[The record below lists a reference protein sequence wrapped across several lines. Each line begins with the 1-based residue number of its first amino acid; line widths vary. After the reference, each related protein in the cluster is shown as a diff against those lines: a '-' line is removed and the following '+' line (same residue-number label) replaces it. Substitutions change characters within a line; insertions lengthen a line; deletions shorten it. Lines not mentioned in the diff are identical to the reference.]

1 MIEKR
6 KFAETIF
13 LCVLFVAI
21 TLIPFWVKV
30 AHASQRNIDQ
40 LLSPSDDV
48 SISYTNSSFTIES
61 ISHYGNFSFTFEW
74 VNTGTYI
81 TYNGTLRPIKELK
94 SIAFTDNTAKY
105 RMEYWVPIMLY
116 EYIDVDGNNLL
127 NDTEHIIPDTLVAGY
142 KINTN
147 IGMTNITIME
157 DVNGTPACEWTYTQ
171 IAMPMREVH
180 PPLEIY
186 PIVNEDFHYY
196 PLNGTLKMDILLQ
209 NFKPENAS
217 SRIFLSYGVRYVSL
231 EQGNATVT
239 VAFDGQELAYDQI
252 DKAYPTTSNIVVFK
266 VNGVDRGFFN
276 FGGKVTIDNNSDM
289 HLNGSVG
296 PTRSWYYYQTDG
308 KWLEIG
314 LNYPHVNQ
322 TLIHDPYFGLYSSLT
337 AITFPFEATVAT
349 AVISVIICTVATVD
363 YFKTKNRYLKSTM
376 QPI

>member
-13 LCVLFVAI
+13 LCVLFVTI

-30 AHASQRNIDQ
+30 TRAQQKNTDQ
-40 LLSPSDDV
+40 LLSPSDDI

-61 ISHYGNFSFTFEW
+61 VSQYGNFSFTFEW
-74 VNTGTYI
+74 ANTGTYI

-94 SIAFTDNTAKY
+94 SIAFTDKTAKY

-147 IGMTNITIME
+147 IGMTNITIIE

-196 PLNGTLKMDILLQ
+196 PLNGTLKMDIILQ
-209 NFKPENAS
+209 NFKPENVS

-252 DKAYPTTSNIVVFK
+252 DKAYPAASNIVVFK
-266 VNGVDRGFFN
+266 VNGVDRGFFD
-276 FGGKVTIDNNSDM
+276 FGGKVTIGNNSDM

-376 QPI
+376 RPI

>member
-13 LCVLFVAI
+13 LCVLFVTI

-30 AHASQRNIDQ
+30 TRAQQKNTDQ
-40 LLSPSDDV
+40 LLSPSDDI

-61 ISHYGNFSFTFEW
+61 VSQYGNFSFTFEW
-74 VNTGTYI
+74 ANTGTYI

-94 SIAFTDNTAKY
+94 SIAFTDKTAKY

-147 IGMTNITIME
+147 IGMTNITIIE

-186 PIVNEDFHYY
+186 PIVKEDFHYY
-196 PLNGTLKMDILLQ
+196 PLNGTLKMDIILQ

-239 VAFDGQELAYDQI
+239 VAFDGQELAYNQI

-266 VNGVDRGFFN
+266 VNGVNRGFFD
-276 FGGKVTIDNNSDM
+276 FGGKVTIDNNPDM
-289 HLNGSVG
+289 HVDGSVG

-322 TLIHDPYFGLYSSLT
+322 TLIHDPYFGLYSRSLT
-337 AITFPFEATVAT
+337 AVTFPFEVTVTT

-363 YFKTKNRYLKSTM
+363 YFKTKNRYLKSTIR
-376 QPI
+376 P